1 MHDFLLAK
9 EIIDVALIEAHKN
22 NLEKVSEV
30 VLEIGT
36 ITMAHDGFHEHT
48 EDISVDNL
56 KFGLENISK
65 GTRLEGADFKISKAE
80 GESWKLVS
88 LK

>member
-9 EIIDVALIEAHKN
+9 EIIDTVLSKVEEN
-22 NLEKVSEV
+22 NLKKVSEV

-36 ITMAHDGFHEHT
+36 INMAHDGFDEHM
-48 EDISVDNL
+48 EDINIDNL
-56 KFGLENISK
+56 EFGLKTISK
-65 GTRLEGADFKISKAE
+65 GTILENVKFKISKIK

-88 LK
+88 IA